1 MAEKF
6 NGFSHDEILKIT
18 GVKNGGKGNAD
29 TGKYHGII

>member
-18 GVKNGGKGNAD
+18 GIKEGKRLNMEA
-29 TGKYHGII
+29 GK

>member
-18 GVKNGGKGNAD
+18 GIKDGKKKLNIEAGNC
-29 TGKYHGII
+29 